1 MTQQRDA
8 GQDRQLIKDLG
19 ELEIHHPQA
28 CELYNHLHEIGKFWI
43 EEGEAQRIRAEEA
56 EQERD
61 KLRSNLRMIKNS
73 IEQFKGAVSLLD
85 FQLEGYGLYEE
96 RD

>member
-1 MTQQRDA
+1 MTQQRDV

-28 CELYNHLHEIGKFWI
+28 CELYNHLHEIGNFWI
-43 EEGEAQRIRAEEA
+43 EEGEAQRIRADKAQNKLNNLKRLLEE
-56 EQERD
+56 RFPD
-61 KLRSNLRMIKNS
+61 
-73 IEQFKGAVSLLD
+73 LD
-85 FQLEGYGLYEE
+85 FLYNIIVTDYPEGSNTDAK